1 MAETP
6 AEKAKR
12 YLFSVEKVLTRIELS
27 KGSSSFDE
35 RLIQSVFNTARS
47 YVEDAKH
54 YLEERPS
61 SALAAVSY
69 AEGLLDALRLLGIA
83 RFTWPQIRGDKH

>member
-1 MAETP
+1 MEETP

-12 YLFSVEKVLTRIELS
+12 YLSSVEKVLTTVELS

-35 RLIQSVFNTARS
+35 RLIQSVVNTARS
-47 YVEDAKH
+47 YVDDAKH
-54 YLEERPS
+54 YLQERPS
-61 SALAAVSY
+61 TALAAVSY

-83 RFTWPQIRGDKH
+83 RFTWPQVRGDKH